1 MLPRGIQAKISLIL
15 FGLLLVGMVL
25 IDLVLLMVLKNQLF
39 LFETQKAHHYLQQ
52 FQNKL
57 AGTTLL
63 QTTHALEIEPLL
75 NILPLYDDKKCLG
88 LTVNDHFFSAGS
100 CNFEHIIK
108 RYIRLA
114 VKTGQKQQTME
125 GRSWAVFQRGAQ
137 FLLVTAP
144 IRWQEEIVGGA
155 GLMVPLAPLYSILRH
170 SQKILGLY
178 LLINL
183 IILSIGGYYLISRMF
198 LRPIKRLAA
207 RAEQYDEDGESLFSV
222 RLEDGELNKLSLALN
237 QMMDRISK
245 DKEKL
250 RENVAVL
257 ERTNLELTKAQK
269 GVVRAE
275 KLASVGRLSAGIAH
289 EIGNPI
295 GIILGYLELLKSE
308 EPNRDEWQDYL
319 LRAESEVQRIN
330 VIIKQLLNISR
341 PVEGE
346 PELLSLHLFL
356 EELIQDVKI
365 QPLLANIKID
375 FSAEARH
382 DQVLVDPN
390 HLRQVCLNLL
400 INAADAIKS
409 SNNAAKGHIRIT
421 TSDNSQPSQNNQAIP
436 SMVAIRI
443 CDNGKGISEEALENI
458 FDPFYTTKDP
468 GKGTGLGLSVS
479 LTIIEQMGGSLT
491 AESFQGEG
499 TTITITLPFSSQ
511 TS

>member
-1 MLPRGIQAKISLIL
+1 MLPRGIQTKISLIL
-15 FGLLLVGMVL
+15 IGLLLIGMVL

-39 LFETQKAHHYLQQ
+39 LFETQKADGYLEQVQ
-52 FQNKL
+52 REL
-57 AGTTLL
+57 AGTTSF
-63 QTTHALEIEPLL
+63 QTTHPIEIEPLL
-75 NILPLYDDKKCLG
+75 NILSLVDDKKCIG
-88 LTVNDHFFSAGS
+88 VTVKDHFYSVGS
-100 CNFEHIIK
+100 CNFNHILK

-114 VKTGQKQQTME
+114 VKTGQKQQTMV

-137 FLLVTAP
+137 FLLVTVP
-144 IRWQEEIVGGA
+144 IRWQEVNVGGA
-155 GLMVPLAPLYSILRH
+155 GLMVPLAPLYTILRR
-170 SQKILGLY
+170 SQKVLGLY

-183 IILSIGGYYLISRMF
+183 TILSIGGYYLISRIFM
-198 LRPIKRLAA
+198 RPIKRLAA

-250 RENVAVL
+250 RENVAAL
-257 ERTNLELTKAQK
+257 EKTNLELTEAQK

-308 EPNRDEWQDYL
+308 EPNRDERQEYL
-319 LRAESEVQRIN
+319 RRAESEVQRIN
-330 VIIKQLLNISR
+330 AIIKQLLNISR

-346 PELLSLHLFL
+346 PEILSLHMFL
-356 EELIQDVKI
+356 ENLIEDVKI
-365 QPLLANIKID
+365 QPLLADIRID
-375 FSAEARH
+375 FSAEATQ

-409 SNNAAKGHIRIT
+409 SNNAANGHIRIT
-421 TSDNSQPSQNNQAIP
+421 TSEKFQPNDDNNAIP
-436 SMVAIRI
+436 SMVTIRV

-458 FDPFYTTKDP
+458 FDPFYTTKEP
-468 GKGTGLGLSVS
+468 GKGTGLGLAVS
-479 LTIIEQMGGSLT
+479 LTLIEQMGGTLT
-491 AESFQGEG
+491 AESLIEKG
-499 TTITITLPFSSQ
+499 TTMIIALPRSNEAS
-511 TS
+511 

>member
-1 MLPRGIQAKISLIL
+1 
-15 FGLLLVGMVL
+15 
-25 IDLVLLMVLKNQLF
+25 
-39 LFETQKAHHYLQQ
+39 
-52 FQNKL
+52 
-57 AGTTLL
+57 
-63 QTTHALEIEPLL
+63 
-75 NILPLYDDKKCLG
+75 
-88 LTVNDHFFSAGS
+88 
-100 CNFEHIIK
+100 
-108 RYIRLA
+108 
-114 VKTGQKQQTME
+114 
-125 GRSWAVFQRGAQ
+125 
-137 FLLVTAP
+137 
-144 IRWQEEIVGGA
+144 
-155 GLMVPLAPLYSILRH
+155 
-170 SQKILGLY
+170 
-178 LLINL
+178 
-183 IILSIGGYYLISRMF
+183 
-198 LRPIKRLAA
+198 
-207 RAEQYDEDGESLFSV
+207 
-222 RLEDGELNKLSLALN
+222 
-237 QMMDRISK
+237 
-245 DKEKL
+245 
-250 RENVAVL
+250 
-257 ERTNLELTKAQK
+257 
-269 GVVRAE
+269 
-275 KLASVGRLSAGIAH
+275 
-289 EIGNPI
+289 
-295 GIILGYLELLKSE
+295 
-308 EPNRDEWQDYL
+308 
-319 LRAESEVQRIN
+319 
-330 VIIKQLLNISR
+330 LLNISR